1 MLLVPSVTTVQSREQ
16 QERQKEENEL
26 RKKIQAEVIS
36 ILSFFWMSLVFNYV
50 HVHTTKYLW

>member
-36 ILSFFWMSLVFNYV
+36 ILSFFWRSLVFNYV